1 MEISGITDV
10 NFGSQPTMLVTWPDA
25 GDVAFLSSGALR
37 KGLCTEEL
45 SEIISEPEDEA
56 HVVMVDR
63 GLVRHERR
71 VLGKFYFSR
80 NPDLIVFE
88 GTQIDDPDERLEI
101 TQLIIETAI
110 EYHVS
115 CVVMMRGEPAPV
127 AVKTDFPTVVSIAG
141 TSRAQR
147 LLRRSNA
154 VPMKEGSVRGTEAAL
169 LSAAGVYDV
178 NAACLIVPVPDGVE
192 DGSYPLGAVSLV
204 RAFSGMLGIS
214 IDVAE
219 LGAEALMW
227 TALQEVPDSSLV
239 PTLIFGECDAP
250 FDTDAEKE
258 VPESARS
265 RIEALFLSAEKN
277 REWALELKS
286 ELDRWGVFCEYE
298 DRFLDLFAERKT
310 TVLTG
315 GEDRERPL

>member
-1 MEISGITDV
+1 MEISGITNV
-10 NFGSQPTMLVTWPDA
+10 NFGSRPTMLVTWPDA

-45 SEIISEPEDEA
+45 ADIVSESEDEA
-56 HVVMVDR
+56 HILVVDR

-71 VLGKFYFSR
+71 VLGKFYYSR

-88 GTQIDDPDERLEI
+88 GTQVDDADEKLEI

-127 AVKTDFPTVVSIAG
+127 AVKTDFPTVVSVAG
-141 TSRAQR
+141 TPRAQR
-147 LLRRSNA
+147 LLRRSDA
-154 VPMKEGSVRGTEAAL
+154 VPMKEGSVGGNEAAL
-169 LSAAGVYDV
+169 LSTAGVYDV

-192 DGSYPLGAVSLV
+192 GKSYPLGAVSLV
-204 RAFSGMLGIS
+204 RAFSGMLGIT

-227 TALQEVPDSSLV
+227 TALQDVPDSSLV
-239 PTLIFGECDAP
+239 PTLIFGECDTP
-250 FDTDAEKE
+250 FESDAEKE
-258 VPESARS
+258 VPESART
-265 RIEALFLSAEKN
+265 RIEALFLSADRD

-315 GEDRERPL
+315 DDL